1 MEAFLSNKEILP
13 FVLTADVEVRE
24 EQTQKKIPSK
34 IQAFWSR
41 EPVDVLLLL
50 KRKSTFSFRKGTN
63 IKHGPFSSVVEHG
76 RKRGDGPE
84 IYNKLTRIRGRYVD
98 GKLEGEKEETF
109 YFLKKKEKYMLCGTT
124 TTTYRRGVRHGVQT
138 MKSPEYKVVTKM
150 YQNGEEVKETK
161 Q

>member
-24 EQTQKKIPSK
+24 EQMQKKIPGK
-34 IQAFWSR
+34 IRAFWSR

-50 KRKSTFSFRKGTN
+50 RRKSTFSFRKGTN

-76 RKRGDGPE
+76 RKRGNGPE

-109 YFLKKKEKYMLCGTT
+109 YFLKRKEKYMLCGTT
-124 TTTYRRGVRHGVQT
+124 TTTYRRGVKHGMQSVKLSDGSVIT
-138 MKSPEYKVVTKM
+138 RM
-150 YQNGEEVKETK
+150 YQNGEKVKEAK